1 MSELS
6 SPPKKEAPNQKSDV
20 FDRLKRQRDR
30 FMAFAFAGAD
40 VLLEIRH
47 DSVVTF
53 CAGAS
58 HAMFGMPNDQV
69 VGRPLHNLV
78 SPRDY
83 PLLQEALV
91 RLHKTY
97 RFNHLK
103 VNFSTTQGTTVL
115 ADVSGIS
122 LPGPSPLYH
131 LAITRRKVVPTTKR
145 PADHKLPASPETARD
160 QFISMV
166 ENRFADAQQ
175 SGEDY
180 NLTLIDLPDDVFQT
194 MEQGD
199 VENVLQDLENNL
211 RAWSVGGE
219 SVGRIDDRK
228 FGIVHEKNV
237 TQQVVEERLGELL
250 NQFELTSTTAIKSST
265 VDMSSDNLRPEDI
278 DKALVYTINKFAA
291 EKGDSFSIDSLADGY
306 KEAMNE
312 ALGKVEFFRA
322 TINSPRFIFVFQ
334 PIVDLKL
341 WEIHHYEALARIHK
355 DSRYIL
361 PATFISFAED
371 VGVVS
376 EMDMVVCQK
385 AIATLKDDR
394 NLPKKAKLAVNL
406 SGRSI
411 DNPRFIQELINLL
424 ASNQNLLPRL
434 LFEVTESSAIR
445 NLEQANDVLQKLRR
459 FGCMVCLD
467 DFGAGSAAFQYLRA
481 LDIDFV
487 KIDGSYILDGYHSR
501 NGKPFVRAIAG
512 LCRELKIKTIG
523 EMVEDE
529 QSIRLLQESQ
539 VDYAQGYFFSRPLP
553 NVLKLEL
560 PSQLSATAP
569 LPRSSE

>member
-1 MSELS
+1 MPEPSTPIKKAQS
-6 SPPKKEAPNQKSDV
+6 DPKSADV
-20 FDRLKRQRDR
+20 LNRLKRQRDR
-30 FMAFAFAGAD
+30 FMAFSFAGAD

-47 DSVVTF
+47 DRVITF
-53 CAGAS
+53 CAGAT
-58 HAMFGMPNDQV
+58 HALFGMTNEQV

-78 SPRDY
+78 APRDY
-83 PLLQEALV
+83 ALLQEALV

-103 VNFSTTQGTTVL
+103 VAFASGHETTTLT
-115 ADVSGIS
+115 DVSGIY
-122 LPGPSPLYH
+122 LPSANPIYH
-131 LAITRRKVVPTTKR
+131 LAISRRKIVPVQKSKPTEDGKGQ
-145 PADHKLPASPETARD
+145 PPPETARE
-160 QFISMV
+160 QFIGMV
-166 ENRFADAQQ
+166 ENRFSDAQQ
-175 SGEDY
+175 NGEDY
-180 NLTLIDLPDDVFQT
+180 NLTLIDLPEEAFQA
-194 MEQGD
+194 MQQGE
-199 VENVLQDLENNL
+199 VENVLLDIENNL

-219 SVGRIDDRK
+219 SVGQIDDRK

-237 TQQVVEERLGELL
+237 TQQVVEERLSELL
-250 NQFELTSTTAIKSST
+250 NRFDPTAGDSIKSST
-265 VDMSSDNLRPEDI
+265 IDMSSENLRPEDV

-322 TINSPRFIFVFQ
+322 MINSPRFIFVFQ
-334 PIVDLKL
+334 PIVDLKQ
-341 WEIHHYEALARIHK
+341 WGVIHHYEALARIHK

-385 AIATLKDDR
+385 AIATLKDDK
-394 NLPKKAKLAVNL
+394 NLPNKAKLAVNL

-560 PSQLSATAP
+560 PPPPAP
-569 LPRSSE
+569 TSGPG